1 MTAPTGLARVTI
13 SAPQRRVD
21 VALPEHVPVAELLP
35 ELLTHA
41 GEALADQ
48 GQQHGGWVLRRT
60 DGASVQ
66 PHQGLH
72 AQNVRDGD
80 VLHLVPAQQ
89 DWPELEYDDVV
100 EAIAAG
106 ARRTGRTWSPQA
118 TKTAA
123 IATAGLALAAG
134 LAARPQWI
142 VAVGVAALLTAA
154 GITAARAYGEGVV
167 GAALAAY
174 AMPYAFAGGA
184 ALVTSGAPQ
193 LLVGASAVVLAA
205 AIGGVGVAAARRVFV
220 AGLTAGALATVGA
233 LLAFW
238 VEPAGAA
245 AIVIALLACGI
256 GAVPLLAVRLGNLP
270 VPPVTLPATEDGL
283 AATRERPAS
292 ARIEA
297 AIRRTDETLA
307 GLLIGHAVTS
317 AVASV
322 VLSFH
327 GGTAGRL
334 LAGVTGAVLVLR
346 ARLFATVWHRVPVL
360 VAGLAILVAPAV
372 PWIGRGGSTAVV
384 TVVVGIALVVILAG
398 TTYAKRP
405 PSPYL
410 ARAADLVDM
419 ALVVSVVPI
428 ACAVLGLYG
437 KMRGLAP

>member
-21 VALPEHVPVAELLP
+21 VVLPEHVPVAELLP
-35 ELLTHA
+35 ELLSYA

-66 PHQGLH
+66 PQQGLH
-72 AQNVRDGD
+72 AQDVRDGE

-106 ARRTGRTWSPQA
+106 ARRLGWTWSPRA

-123 IATAGLALAAG
+123 VATAGLALVAG
-134 LAARPQWI
+134 LTARPQWI
-142 VAVGVAALLTAA
+142 VALGVAALLTGV
-154 GITAARAYGEGVV
+154 GIIAARAYGEGVV

-174 AMPYAFAGGA
+174 AMPYAFGGGA
-184 ALVTSGAPQ
+184 ALVTGGAPQ
-193 LLVGASAVVLAA
+193 ILVGASAVVLAA

-220 AGLTAGALATVGA
+220 AGLTAGVLAAVGA

-238 VEPAGAA
+238 VEPVGAA

-256 GAVPLLAVRLGNLP
+256 GAIPLLAIRLGNLP
-270 VPPVTLPATEDGL
+270 VPPVTLPAAEDGP
-283 AATRERPAS
+283 AAARGRPAG

-297 AIRRTDETLA
+297 AVRRTDEILA
-307 GLLIGHAVTS
+307 GLLIGYAVGST
-317 AVASV
+317 VAAV
-322 VLSFH
+322 VLSFQ

-334 LAGVTGAVLVLR
+334 LAGVAGAMLVLR
-346 ARLFATVWHRVPVL
+346 ARLFASVGHRAPVL
-360 VAGLAILVAPAV
+360 VAGLVSLATPAMS
-372 PWIGRGGSTAVV
+372 WIGRGGGTAVV
-384 TVVVGIALVVILAG
+384 AVAVGTALVVVLAG

-410 ARAADLVDM
+410 ARAADLVDI
-419 ALVVSVVPI
+419 ALVVSVVPV

-437 KMRGLAP
+437 KVRGLAP